1 MRSNQ
6 LKNIPQS
13 LQERN
18 VNPYLYDQNEKE
30 NYIESNDTS
39 SYKSLEYLLSI
50 PQIIYSDNDDEN
62 DSKKNFSLIDFVKSN
77 INNLKEDLIYYFS
90 SSESLS
96 RFKSVFGEEINYEF
110 HKDTDFQNFVTIQK
124 ERLKLLY
131 QNQN

>member
-18 VNPYLYDQNEKE
+18 VNPYLYDQNEEE
-30 NYIESNDTS
+30 NYIESYDTS

-96 RFKSVFGEEINYEF
+96 RFKSIFGEEINYEF
-110 HKDTDFQNFVTIQK
+110 HKDTDFQNFITIQK
-124 ERLKLLY
+124 E
-131 QNQN
+131 

>member
-18 VNPYLYDQNEKE
+18 VNPYLYDQNEEE

-62 DSKKNFSLIDFVKSN
+62 DSKKNFSLIDFVK
-77 INNLKEDLIYYFS
+77 
-90 SSESLS
+90 
-96 RFKSVFGEEINYEF
+96 
-110 HKDTDFQNFVTIQK
+110 
-124 ERLKLLY
+124 
-131 QNQN
+131 